1 MTIEKPQDSAET
13 TGAASALT
21 QMLGMEDGME
31 LMQAVEHY
39 ATAMKLA
46 ERYGN
51 EHGDVDAANNAWF
64 ECKRYEKV
72 DEENT
77 FLRQTLKKIVDAD
90 WTDWQEL
97 ADPNE
102 FVRWAKARAN
112 HALHKCQTR
121 ESV

>member
-1 MTIEKPQDSAET
+1 
-13 TGAASALT
+13 
-21 QMLGMEDGME
+21 ME
-31 LMQAVEHY
+31 LMQTVEHY

-64 ECKRYEKV
+64 ELKRYERV

-77 FLRQTLKKIVDAD
+77 FLRETLKEILSAD
-90 WTDWQEL
+90 WKNWQEL

-112 HALHKCQTR
+112 HALHKFPGKD
-121 ESV
+121 S